1 MQLDVILHSLFD
13 SEVFKFL
20 VFVIVSALA
29 ALLLIDLSDDGIA
42 NALQFLHLLLKII
55 FVGFVVLVK
64 PVFGIGKSI
73 GNGALVVL
81 VQLVG
86 QLVLIFNC
94 VAHLID
100 VVLEC
105 VLSVNAF
112 LDSLVFVSELL
123 SVEDHL
129 LDFLLGEATLVVR
142 DGDVLG
148 LSSSLLNTADSQ
160 DGVFVDFESNF
171 DLRNTSLRGRN
182 ASQIKLTELMVVL
195 N

>member
-1 MQLDVILHSLFD
+1 MHSLFD

>member
-20 VFVIVSALA
+20 VIVILSALA

-42 NALQFLHLLLKII
+42 NALQFLHLLLKIV

-129 LDFLLGEATLVVR
+129 LDLLLGEATLVVC

-160 DGVFVDFESNF
+160 DGVLVDFESNF

-195 N
+195 D